1 MEVFDNMERLFKDI
15 FRQLLHDNSINAYK
29 LSKDTGISEA
39 LISYWKNGKQLPKY
53 DSLNLLCDYF
63 NVSAD
68 YLLGRTDEQT
78 ITHSTSNINS
88 NFVQG
93 NGSVS
98 VTGSILGSGSIS
110 TTIPTK
116 QSEEQSTELSSEEI
130 EILDIYR
137 SLNVR
142 NKNKFL
148 SFILDIEKEN

>member
-1 MEVFDNMERLFKDI
+1 MERLFKDI

-78 ITHSTSNINS
+78 ITHSTNNINS
-88 NFVQG
+88 NFVQKNG
-93 NGSVS
+93 SITFGSVS
-98 VTGSILGSGSIS
+98 VASNSDKNSNNIS
-110 TTIPTK
+110 
-116 QSEEQSTELSSEEI
+116 LSNEEI

-137 SLNVR
+137 SLNIR
-142 NKNKFL
+142 EKAKFL
-148 SFILDIEKEN
+148 NMALEIEQEKSN